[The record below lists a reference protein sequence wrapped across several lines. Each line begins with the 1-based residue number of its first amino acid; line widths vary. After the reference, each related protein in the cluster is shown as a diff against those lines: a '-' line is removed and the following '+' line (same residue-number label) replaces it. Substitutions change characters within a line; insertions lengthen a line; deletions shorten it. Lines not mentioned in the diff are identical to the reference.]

1 MPVRDHITQDA
12 VWFIPLLLKVVMCV
26 SQSSCYGILYA
37 SYSHSPLIPQHLQ
50 RDAWSSE
57 MWEKAFFMGKD
68 HSGIDIW
75 QTFGYSGNIRFW
87 EETLRTHETSLFP
100 C

>member
-1 MPVRDHITQDA
+1 MEFYTHPTPIPPLYHSIFKEMPGV
-12 VWFIPLLLKVVMCV
+12 LKC
-26 SQSSCYGILYA
+26 GRRL
-37 SYSHSPLIPQHLQ
+37 
-50 RDAWSSE
+50 
-57 MWEKAFFMGKD
+57 FFMGKD
-68 HSGIDIW
+68 HPGIDIW